1 MFSVESIDSRAMR
14 LSTRPHDWREF
25 GAKKAHWLGKV
36 IRSQRR
42 AFAVS
47 GTGYFSRPRP
57 LSHILGAE
65 LSPAPLSSN
74 VVKRVNL

>member
-1 MFSVESIDSRAMR
+1 MR

-36 IRSQRR
+36 IRSQRW

-47 GTGYFSRPRP
+47 GTGYFSRPR
-57 LSHILGAE
+57 LVSQILDPGTIAGA
-65 LSPAPLSSN
+65 A
-74 VVKRVNL
+74 VVERSKKS